1 MFYFIFCQL
10 HQYHFIFIIS
20 FEDPKT
26 PDDSGQIIKTKMYVN
41 FKLWY

>member
-26 PDDSGQIIKTKMYVN
+26 PDEIIKTKMYVN